1 MTQEEINDLM
11 WKSMADWQ
19 KDQLIDGGNIDAA
32 KRRIRE
38 LESENKQLQRAPS
51 NSDYEKC
58 SHVIGLICGVLD
70 ITISECD
77 ELNLHEI
84 YHKIVEI
91 KNVVKE
97 LSQHFA

>member
-1 MTQEEINDLM
+1 MNTIEL
-11 WKSMADWQ
+11 
-19 KDQLIDGGNIDAA
+19 NIDKYESMLKELGMLKTENEELK
-32 KRRIRE
+32 KR
-38 LESENKQLQRAPS
+38 LLTSH